1 MRSWKDTVTTNL
13 CFKVTKRPKKTTEQP
28 TIAGNKIQT
37 NGEIIGP
44 RNSKISRIVAKS
56 LNISQGGTWKP
67 PKCTPRHKSV
77 LLVPY
82 RDRPEHLEKF
92 LLLLHPFLQAQK
104 LNYAVVVVEQEG
116 GAQFNRAK
124 LFNVG
129 FSEAVAAGMVGLG
142 TCLIFHDVDL
152 VRTNFPRD
160 LKGYSQIHSWARTPR
175 NSRAR
180 EGGVYYIK
188 FVCYYNGI
196 RRLGGV

>member
-1 MRSWKDTVTTNL
+1 M
-13 CFKVTKRPKKTTEQP
+13 
-28 TIAGNKIQT
+28 
-37 NGEIIGP
+37 
-44 RNSKISRIVAKS
+44 
-56 LNISQGGTWKP
+56 NISQGGTWKP

-160 LKGYSQIHSWARTPR
+160 LFEFRG
-175 NSRAR
+175 
-180 EGGVYYIK
+180 
-188 FVCYYNGI
+188 
-196 RRLGGV
+196 LGGEVSTTYSSHVTVLQWDQEAGGGLQP